1 MQVLLLTGQKL
12 RLFSKILASSLL
24 LIGSV
29 LYAEPI
35 GDVREST
42 GASQVTRQTGESYEG
57 AVDLSVLFMDKMET
71 MKGRMKVELI
81 DESVFTITEHSM
93 VIVDKFIYDP
103 NPTKSTLAL
112 TFAKGT
118 ARFVTS
124 KTGKIPKENISINTS
139 SATIGIRGTDFT
151 VTVDELGRTLVVLLP
166 DETGA
171 PSGSV
176 IVSNLGGEIILDEGA
191 VDLSVLFMDKM
202 ETMKGRM
209 KVELIDESVF
219 TITEHSMVI
228 VDKFIYDPNPTK
240 STLALTFA
248 KGTARFVT
256 SKTGKIPKENISINT
271 SSATIGIRGT
281 DFTVT
286 VDELGRTLVVL
297 LPDETGAPSGSVIV
311 SNLGGEII
319 LDEAYQATLVQSYD
333 VIPKETVILQGITI
347 PMIDNMFIVN
357 PPKEIRKIAEEEE
370 QSNDDKD
377 NILDIDYL
385 EFDALE
391 DNALDKEDAF
401 EFTELDIDLLDVDF
415 LQDVLDIVAE
425 LDKLTELDRK
435 AEEVDSINIEGTT
448 VGFDQDTQ
456 YNTLVDKS
464 AGKITLNREVT
475 GKIRITQPIYSNA
488 RIVTITDQKPSD
500 IILGDGSG
508 SNITIIQQ

>member
-1 MQVLLLTGQKL
+1 MQVLLQTVQKL
-12 RLFSKILASSLL
+12 RLFNKILASSLL

-176 IVSNLGGEIILDEGA
+176 IVSNLGGEI
-191 VDLSVLFMDKM
+191 V
-202 ETMKGRM
+202 
-209 KVELIDESVF
+209 
-219 TITEHSMVI
+219 
-228 VDKFIYDPNPTK
+228 
-240 STLALTFA
+240 
-248 KGTARFVT
+248 
-256 SKTGKIPKENISINT
+256 
-271 SSATIGIRGT
+271 
-281 DFTVT
+281 
-286 VDELGRTLVVL
+286 
-297 LPDETGAPSGSVIV
+297 
-311 SNLGGEII
+311 

-370 QSNDDKD
+370 KTKDDKD

-385 EFDALE
+385 DFNALE
-391 DNALDKEDAF
+391 DDALDKEDAF

-415 LQDVLDIVAE
+415 LQDVLDIVAD

-435 AEEVDSINIEGTT
+435 SEEIDSINIEGTT

-508 SNITIIQQ
+508 ANITIIQQ